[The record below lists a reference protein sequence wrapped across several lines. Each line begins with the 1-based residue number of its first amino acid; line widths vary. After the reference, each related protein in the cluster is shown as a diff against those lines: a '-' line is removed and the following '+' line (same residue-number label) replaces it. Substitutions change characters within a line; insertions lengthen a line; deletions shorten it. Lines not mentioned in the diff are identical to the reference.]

1 VAAAAFQAALVSTA
15 PTGKAPAAGVHA
27 GLFALGSDPF
37 RCGEERVLE
46 DPRRPGGLPH
56 KLCSIPTR
64 DLTAADYQ
72 ALAEF
77 RYQIRRFLR
86 YSEQAARRGGL
97 KPAQHQLLS
106 AIKAHDGQPTV
117 GELAERMQ
125 LRHHSTVGLI
135 DRLVQGGLVRRSAR
149 KATGARSA
157 SG

>member
-1 VAAAAFQAALVSTA
+1 M
-15 PTGKAPAAGVHA
+15 
-27 GLFALGSDPF
+27 
-37 RCGEERVLE
+37 
-46 DPRRPGGLPH
+46 
-56 KLCSIPTR
+56 
-64 DLTAADYQ
+64 
-72 ALAEF
+72 AEF